1 MQIPEEMEKRLR
13 NWGRWAR
20 QGRTIG
26 KSPLQSVIRELA
38 LEGAAEDDEAP
49 INVLDAELVNNLWRR
64 MPCGQYEDRKVKAV
78 LAMTYCS
85 TMSVKDSL
93 RVIRRQQ
100 QLRIRP
106 PEVDQLLEIGL
117 KRFAKSLGY
126 AVQSA

>member
-85 TMSVKDSL
+85 TMSVQDSL

>member
-20 QGRTIG
+20 QGQTVG
-26 KSPLQSVIRELA
+26 KSPMLSVIRELA
-38 LEGAAEDDEAP
+38 LEGAVEDDAAP
-49 INVLDAELVNNLWRR
+49 VNQLDAVYVNNLWRR
-64 MPCGQYEDRKVKAV
+64 MPSAQYEDRKVKAV

-85 TMSVKDSL
+85 TMSVQDSL

-106 PEVDQLLEIGL
+106 SEVDQLLEIGL
-117 KRFAKSLGY
+117 RRFAKSLGY